1 MGAGMLGLPYAFT
14 KTGWVL
20 GTVLLFTSA
29 FFAVSSLHL
38 LSLSC
43 VRAPKPWSYFSVAN
57 ASVPN
62 LTLLIDFSVL
72 LKCFGTATS
81 YLIVT
86 GDMMSEVMH
95 YLGASGSLQSR
106 ETWIIICFLL
116 LTPLSFL
123 PSIDALRYTSSAAIM
138 FIFFV
143 VVLVAGYAM
152 GFEMA
157 DPCSHINADT
167 VCVGDKMWSD
177 VPIESIG
184 ALSIFVF
191 GFTGHENTFAVI
203 NELRNPTQDRID
215 SVFMCSIATTFLVY
229 GTVAMCGYATYGN
242 NIEPDILINYPSNG
256 LTNLGRF
263 FVTLLAVFSYP
274 LQCNPGRKCVMNM
287 VKGQLNGGKEPST
300 NSYWLRYYLVT
311 ILFLGSSFA
320 IAMSVSD
327 LGILLEVVGATG
339 CTLVSYVLPGLIF

>member
-1 MGAGMLGLPYAFT
+1 MMAVDMTSMQSTEGYIMVNVKSDSSHGSAHGATSVQLDDDTSSEESVNLDPEAAIQNKASWFSCYVNLTNTIMGAGMLGLPYAFT

-184 ALSIFVF
+184 ALSVFVF
-191 GFTGHENTFAVI
+191 GFTGHEV
-203 NELRNPTQDRID
+203 EVYMPL
-215 SVFMCSIATTFLVY
+215 CSIYL
-229 GTVAMCGYATYGN
+229 YAT
-242 NIEPDILINYPSNG
+242 L
-256 LTNLGRF
+256 
-263 FVTLLAVFSYP
+263 
-274 LQCNPGRKCVMNM
+274 
-287 VKGQLNGGKEPST
+287 
-300 NSYWLRYYLVT
+300 
-311 ILFLGSSFA
+311 
-320 IAMSVSD
+320 
-327 LGILLEVVGATG
+327 
-339 CTLVSYVLPGLIF
+339 